1 MENPTSTVD
10 RIAYA
15 LLTAAREMG
24 QEQQLA
30 DALLAT
36 YRQGE
41 SSPLWQI
48 AASVWLL
55 DDKVSD
61 AYYAGRLASEIPSP
75 LPSLSEVENWEE
87 LA

>member
-10 RIAYA
+10 RLAYA
-15 LLTAAREMG
+15 LLIAARETSH
-24 QEQQLA
+24 EQQLA

-36 YRQGE
+36 YERGE
-41 SSPLWQI
+41 SSPLWKI

-55 DDKVSD
+55 DDKVAD

-87 LA
+87 IA